1 MLVHYWQKSM
11 QILLQIID
19 KSKKNLLDL
28 GKKSVE
34 LYEQTLSLYFT
45 VHYIRYILHIQ
56 HI

>member
-1 MLVHYWQKSM
+1 M